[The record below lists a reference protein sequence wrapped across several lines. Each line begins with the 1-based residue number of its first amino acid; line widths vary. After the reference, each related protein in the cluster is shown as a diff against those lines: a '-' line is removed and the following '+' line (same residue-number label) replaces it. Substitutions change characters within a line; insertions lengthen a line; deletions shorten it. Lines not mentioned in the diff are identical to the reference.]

1 VTKLAGDLRDQTAET
16 NRRIQEGT
24 LRAVA
29 DPRQTYVAPAPK
41 EPVPFLNFTDL
52 QNALDRLQQQA
63 RAYDEAQ
70 RKLIAGGTVSNQVRQ
85 ATGAL
90 LVQAERALTSAKG
103 LPRRPWFTHQIY
115 APGFYTGYGVKTLP
129 GVREAIEERQ
139 WQEFA
144 QQAAATAEAIDR
156 LAVHLRRAT
165 EALGAR

>member
-1 VTKLAGDLRDQTAET
+1 M
-16 NRRIQEGT
+16 
-24 LRAVA
+24 
-29 DPRQTYVAPAPK
+29 
-41 EPVPFLNFTDL
+41 PFLNFTDL

-63 RAYDEAQ
+63 RGLRRGAAQ
-70 RKLIAGGTVSNQVRQ
+70 ADRGRDGVEPGASGD
-85 ATGAL
+85 GAL

-156 LAVHLRRAT
+156 LAAHLRRAT
-165 EALGAR
+165 DALGAR

>member
-1 VTKLAGDLRDQTAET
+1 MET
-16 NRRIQEGT
+16 NRRIKEGT
-24 LRAVA
+24 LKAVA
-29 DPRQTYVAPAPK
+29 DPKETYVVPAPK

-70 RKLIAGGTVSNQVRQ
+70 RKLIAGGTVSNDVRKT
-85 ATGAL
+85 TGEL

-139 WQEFA
+139 WKEFE

-156 LAVHLRRAT
+156 LATHLRRAT
-165 EALGAR
+165 DALGASGSR